1 MGLDNKVDE
10 QVIRVCVVQAKN
22 QGATFWL
29 DTSKETKCQRSG
41 AVEYFQ
47 QEPREEPKAVAN
59 DSGVCHLRGP
69 ARKQVQTI
77 PFGVVI

>member
-1 MGLDNKVDE
+1 MGLDNGSPPGQRDK

-22 QGATFWL
+22 QGATLWL

-47 QEPREEPKAVAN
+47 QEPHGEPKAVAN
-59 DSGVCHLRGP
+59 DSGV
-69 ARKQVQTI
+69 
-77 PFGVVI
+77 

>member
-1 MGLDNKVDE
+1 MGLDNGSHPGQRDK

-47 QEPREEPKAVAN
+47 QEPHEEPKVVAN
-59 DSGVCHLRGP
+59 DSGV
-69 ARKQVQTI
+69 
-77 PFGVVI
+77 